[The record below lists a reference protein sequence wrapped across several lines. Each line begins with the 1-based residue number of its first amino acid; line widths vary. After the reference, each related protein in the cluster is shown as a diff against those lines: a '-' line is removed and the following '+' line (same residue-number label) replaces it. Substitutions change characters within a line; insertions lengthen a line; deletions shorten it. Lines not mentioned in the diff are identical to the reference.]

1 MLSTPPI
8 LLKSLTFPSKKQQLN
23 HELWRLQ
30 LDPESRKCCW
40 STISPQH
47 RHFDLRE
54 FDLET
59 TEIGLRK
66 VPDLVFT
73 AGSGFL
79 DEERHAKR
87 LAEIPIA
94 KNSDSDTLIWKESTT
109 RNFSVKGAYW
119 VDQKS
124 RFGAID
130 PLWNWIWDSKIH
142 PRVSMMIWRAC
153 LKVLPT
159 GDRLGL
165 STDCPVFLSVPESPI
180 HLFARCKFAS
190 ALWFSGPLP
199 VRIDQIPGDNIA
211 DLLSNLC
218 SSLDPPLITKM
229 LILSGVTMD
238 CIWKNRNIL
247 VHNTDSRF
255 SVDTVRMEI
264 FNKFHEMIA
273 ELDSK
278 QRIPLQTNRLSFP
291 RLTTE
296 RCILVD
302 GSFKDGKFGCG
313 MIALSK
319 SSDEWWIS
327 TSSSLCSSALDAE
340 LQAMLLGLHWASANQ
355 WDNVSLVSD
364 SKALVEG
371 IRAKR
376 SPDWKRI

>member
-1 MLSTPPI
+1 MLEHW
-8 LLKSLTFPSKKQQLN
+8 LL
-23 HELWRLQ
+23 
-30 LDPESRKCCW
+30 
-40 STISPQH
+40 
-47 RHFDLRE
+47 
-54 FDLET
+54 
-59 TEIGLRK
+59 
-66 VPDLVFT
+66 
-73 AGSGFL
+73 
-79 DEERHAKR
+79 
-87 LAEIPIA
+87 
-94 KNSDSDTLIWKESTT
+94 ESTT

-376 SPDWKRI
+376 SPDWKLSASFSLILHLL